1 MARQAFKKQYLE
13 WFAKAQQVRQDQRQ
27 SFLKRAKTDA
37 LLIYESQFNL
47 SNKMLGVEE
56 APLF

>member
-13 WFAKAQQVRQDQRQ
+13 WFTKAQQVRQDRRQ
-27 SFLKRAKTDA
+27 SLLKRAKTDA

-47 SNKMLGVEE
+47 SNKMLGLEDS
-56 APLF
+56 PLF